1 MSKAKKIAV
10 TLGVCLFLALVLS
23 IREHIDNEAVIVIL
37 SIINLAGIFYVLR
50 IWSRGGNDTASMA
63 SQQENDSP
71 VSPREWHSE
80 NRSAKIDTP
89 VEKTERPIKEVA
101 TPPSPSPSVKL
112 SVSFGAPYEQQLL
125 EALRNAC
132 FPKNF
137 MDPYDHEKVSIAN
150 ELYKK
155 LQEENLTPPDIY
167 ALRDR
172 AVNELGITIDS
183 SFLFDALAAACNPIQ
198 YMDPY
203 DAQKVAA
210 TNDIYRQILDNKS
223 DINALESLRKVAEE
237 RGLLETPAEK
247 KAATSIA
254 DDTGA
259 PQRPGGMATPCLVV
273 NHWRSSERVLYRIAQ
288 YDKTSD
294 LLYLERQ
301 DGDSWVKEVTLKRI
315 AGRLNNGGLG
325 SEYVDIV
332 HPWKQYKMALLS
344 GSLIERTHEI
354 ISRKWEWVGI

>member
-1 MSKAKKIAV
+1 MSKAKKITV

-37 SIINLAGIFYVLR
+37 SIINLAGIIYVLR
-50 IWSRGGNDTASMA
+50 LWSRGGDDTASMA

-150 ELYKK
+150 ELYQK

-172 AVNELGITIDS
+172 AVNELGITIDA
-183 SFLFDALAAACNPIQ
+183 SFLYDALAAACNPIQ

-210 TNDIYRQILDNKS
+210 ANDIYRQILDNKS
-223 DINALESLRKVAEE
+223 DIKALECLKKEAEE
-237 RGLLETPAEK
+237 RGLLESAVKEDAASTP
-247 KAATSIA
+247 A
-254 DDTGA
+254 DDTVV
-259 PQRPGGMATPCLVV
+259 PQGLGGTATPCLVV
-273 NHWRSSERVLYRIAQ
+273 NHWRSSEGELYRIAQ

-294 LLYLERQ
+294 LLYLEKQ
-301 DGDSWVKEVTLKRI
+301 DGDSWVKEATLKKI
-315 AGRLNNGGLG
+315 AGRLNYGGLG
-325 SEYVDIV
+325 SGFYDVDAPNVTYTVGI
-332 HPWKQYKMALLS
+332 WK
-344 GSLIERTHEI
+344 GCLIESVNGI
-354 ISRKWEWVGI
+354 DSRKWELSK